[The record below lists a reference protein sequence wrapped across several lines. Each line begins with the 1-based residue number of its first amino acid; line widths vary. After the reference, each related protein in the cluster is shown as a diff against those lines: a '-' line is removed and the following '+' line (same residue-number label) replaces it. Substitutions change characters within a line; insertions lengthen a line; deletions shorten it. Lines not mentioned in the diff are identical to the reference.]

1 MQFGRWKSNIF
12 EAKSGLLQ
20 GSPLSSVLFN
30 IYTADIVTTLKVD
43 NGAKPFTYIDDVIA
57 EYTTTTL
64 REAVEG
70 LQEASTML
78 LWWSDENHMSI
89 QPDKAV

>member
-12 EAKSGLLQ
+12 EVSSGPPQ

-43 NGAKPFTYIDDVIA
+43 NGAKPFTYVDDVIA
-57 EYTTTTL
+57 ECTASTP

-70 LQEASTML
+70 LQEASTKL
-78 LWWSDENHMSI
+78 LR
-89 QPDKAV
+89 